1 MIDSNTIIMM
11 LNSLESTEN
20 KFKSTLDELIK
31 LGITIANNSK
41 EVHEDLKLYEDT
53 IYHMYIYD
61 IDYNIWIKKVEGF
74 LTYNNYYYEAN
85 SEEINVIH
93 IILTK
98 KNLRKII
105 TRKIQVADAY
115 MRGLIKIR
123 GSDEYM
129 SGIIKI
135 KNILKSFFDFLPVY
149 RTNVRP

>member
-1 MIDSNTIIMM
+1 MIDSNAIVMM

-20 KFKSTLDELIK
+20 EFKSTLDELIK

-41 EVHEDLKLYEDT
+41 EIHEDLKLYEDS
-53 IYHMYIYD
+53 IYHVYIYD

-74 LTYNNYYYEAN
+74 LTYNNSYYEAN

-129 SGIIKI
+129 SGLIKI
-135 KNILKSFFDFLPVY
+135 KNILKSFF
-149 RTNVRP
+149 TNMNYLTEDIN

>member
-1 MIDSNTIIMM
+1 MIDSNAIVMM

-20 KFKSTLDELIK
+20 KFKSTLDEIIK
-31 LGITIANNSK
+31 LGITIANNSR
-41 EVHEDLKLYEDT
+41 EVHEDLELYEDL
-53 IYHMYIYD
+53 IYHVYIYD

-74 LTYNNYYYEAN
+74 LTYNNSYYEAN
-85 SEEINVIH
+85 SKEINVIH

-98 KNLRKII
+98 KNLRKIM

-129 SGIIKI
+129 SGLIKI
-135 KNILKSFFDFLPVY
+135 KNILKSFFINMNYLVEDI
-149 RTNVRP
+149 N

>member
-1 MIDSNTIIMM
+1 MM

>member
-1 MIDSNTIIMM
+1 
-11 LNSLESTEN
+11 
-20 KFKSTLDELIK
+20 
-31 LGITIANNSK
+31 
-41 EVHEDLKLYEDT
+41 
-53 IYHMYIYD
+53 D

-74 LTYNNYYYEAN
+74 LTYNNSYYEAN

-93 IILTK
+93 LILTK

-129 SGIIKI
+129 SGLIKI
-135 KNILKSFFDFLPVY
+135 KNILKSFFINMNYLTEDID
-149 RTNVRP
+149 

>member
-1 MIDSNTIIMM
+1 MIDSNAIVMM

-41 EVHEDLKLYEDT
+41 EICEDLKLYEDT
-53 IYHMYIYD
+53 IYHVYIYD

-74 LTYNNYYYEAN
+74 LTYNNFYYEAN

-93 IILTK
+93 LILTK
-98 KNLRKII
+98 KNFRKII

-135 KNILKSFFDFLPVY
+135 KNILKSFF
-149 RTNVRP
+149 TNMNYLTEDID

>member
-1 MIDSNTIIMM
+1 MIDSNAIVMM

-20 KFKSTLDELIK
+20 NFKSTLDELIK
-31 LGITIANNSK
+31 LGITIANNSR

-53 IYHMYIYD
+53 IYHVYIYD

-74 LTYNNYYYEAN
+74 LTYNNSYYEAN

-93 IILTK
+93 LILTK

-129 SGIIKI
+129 GGLIKI
-135 KNILKSFFDFLPVY
+135 KNILKSFFINMNYLVEDI
-149 RTNVRP
+149 N

>member
-1 MIDSNTIIMM
+1 MIDSNAIVMM

-20 KFKSTLDELIK
+20 GFKSMLDELIK

-41 EVHEDLKLYEDT
+41 EIHEDLKLYEDS
-53 IYHMYIYD
+53 IYHVYIYD

-74 LTYNNYYYEAN
+74 LTYNNSYYEAN

-93 IILTK
+93 LILTK

-105 TRKIQVADAY
+105 TRRIQVTDAY

-129 SGIIKI
+129 SGLIKI
-135 KNILKSFFDFLPVY
+135 KNILKSFF
-149 RTNVRP
+149 TNMNYLTEDID

>member
-1 MIDSNTIIMM
+1 MIDSNTIVMM
-11 LNSLESTEN
+11 LDSLESTEN

-41 EVHEDLKLYEDT
+41 DIHEDLKLYEDT
-53 IYHMYIYD
+53 IYHVYIYD

-74 LTYNNYYYEAN
+74 LTYNNSYYEAN
-85 SEEINVIH
+85 SEEINIIH

-98 KNLRKII
+98 KSLRKII

-115 MRGLIKIR
+115 MKGLIKIR

-135 KNILKSFFDFLPVY
+135 KNILKSFFINMNYLTEDID
-149 RTNVRP
+149 

>member
-1 MIDSNTIIMM
+1 MIDSNTIVMM
-11 LNSLESTEN
+11 LNSLESTES

-41 EVHEDLKLYEDT
+41 EIHEDLKLYEDT

-61 IDYNIWIKKVEGF
+61 IDYNIWIKIVEGF
-74 LTYNNYYYEAN
+74 LTYNNSYYEAN

-93 IILTK
+93 LILTK
-98 KNLRKII
+98 KILRKIM
-105 TRKIQVADAY
+105 TRRIQVTDAY

-129 SGIIKI
+129 SGLIKI
-135 KNILKSFFDFLPVY
+135 KNILKSFFNFFTLGL
-149 RTNVRP
+149 